1 MVAAMISLETWRG
14 LFGGGL
20 FDRAAWRG
28 LTACFRD
35 DRWTLLLYVVVASA
49 QSLLVLPSL
58 WLVRMVFDVAIPS
71 GRIELLLWIG
81 AGLLAFRLLNSA
93 ILLGLRALILRI
105 IKRAMAALRSDLLRT
120 LYGLSWE
127 FYANSDTSRLHTRI
141 VQDSERVDAMSNALL
156 SVLMPAVFSGLSLA
170 LVLLWLNWWLLL
182 LATSVLPL
190 AWLAGSLTGR
200 FVKRRVLTFQRAY
213 EAYSRGVQFVLR
225 YLDLTRLVGF
235 EAGEL
240 DRQSGLVQALR
251 RDSEA
256 MAMSYAVHNQVQA
269 NVTGLAGLVILIAGG
284 TAIAQHSMS
293 LGAFLAF
300 YVAAG
305 MLNGFVERIG
315 NTLPDLIAG
324 NESLMTLL
332 RLRASGPPEPYHG
345 TRRIGFG
352 GRIALRHVGFG
363 FAGRTVLREVSL
375 EIEADANIAITGPNG
390 AGKTT
395 ILLLIVGFC
404 RPQSGAVLAEDVP
417 YDALDLPALRRG
429 IGVVM
434 QRPLL
439 FAGSIAENIGYGH
452 ADISRADIIA
462 AARLALA
469 HDFVA
474 ALPNG
479 YDTEIGE
486 AGARLSGGEIQRLA
500 IARALVG
507 RPRLLI
513 LDEPTNHIDAD
524 TVARLMRG
532 LIEQPGRPAILTIS
546 HDDEVVRWASRIYRL
561 DQGVLTPASQGAPQG
576 AVV

>member
-1 MVAAMISLETWRG
+1 MTSPEAWREW
-14 LFGGGL
+14 FGGGL

-28 LTACFRD
+28 LAVCYRG
-35 DRWTLLLYVVVASA
+35 DRWNLLLYVVVASA
-49 QSLLVLPSL
+49 QSLLVLPTL

-71 GRIELLLWIG
+71 GRIDLLLWIG

-105 IKRAMAALRSDLLRT
+105 IKRAMAALRGDLLRT

-127 FYANSDTSRLHTRI
+127 FYANSDTSRLQTRI

-156 SVLMPAVFSGLSLA
+156 SVLMPALFSGLSLA

-182 LATSVLPL
+182 LGTSVLPL

-200 FVKRRVLTFQRAY
+200 LVKRRVLIFQRAY
-213 EAYSRGVQFVLR
+213 EAYSKGVQFVLR

-240 DRQSGLVQALR
+240 ERQRGLVQALR
-251 RDSEA
+251 HRSEA

-284 TAIAQHSMS
+284 TAIARHDMS

-305 MLNGFVERIG
+305 LLNGFVERIG
-315 NTLPDLIAG
+315 NTLPDLITG

-332 RLRASGPPEPYHG
+332 RLRSSGPPEPYRG
-345 TRRIGFG
+345 TRRIDFG
-352 GRIALRHVGFG
+352 GRIALRHASFG
-363 FAGRTVLREVSL
+363 FAGRTVLRDVSL
-375 EIEADANIAITGPNG
+375 EIEADANIAVTGPNG

-395 ILLLIVGFC
+395 ILLLIIGFC
-404 RPQSGAVLAEDVP
+404 RPQSGAVLAEEVP
-417 YDALDLPALRRG
+417 YDALDMPALRRG

-439 FAGSIAENIGYGH
+439 FAGTIAENIGYGH
-452 ADISRADIIA
+452 SDINRADIVA

-500 IARALVG
+500 LARALGG

-513 LDEPTNHIDAD
+513 LDEPTNHIDAE
-524 TVARLMRG
+524 TVGRLMRG
-532 LIEQPGRPAILTIS
+532 LIGQPGRPAILTIS
-546 HDDEVVRWASRIYRL
+546 HDDEVVRWASRVYRL
-561 DQGVLTPASQGAPQG
+561 DQGVLTPASQGA
-576 AVV
+576 VV